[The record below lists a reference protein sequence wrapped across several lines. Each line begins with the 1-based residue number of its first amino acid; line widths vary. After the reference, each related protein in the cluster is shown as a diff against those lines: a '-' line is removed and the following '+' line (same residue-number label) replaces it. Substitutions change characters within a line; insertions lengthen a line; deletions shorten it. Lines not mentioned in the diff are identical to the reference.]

1 MNAEP
6 WSRIREE
13 FFLEQN
19 EIRNKPFW
27 TKNDL
32 KSMLLYTC
40 VLMQVSR
47 REEPAS
53 ASSRQEQPPQDRPT
67 STRTAVTCQLQV

>member
-1 MNAEP
+1 MNGTGAAEP
-6 WSRIREE
+6 DPDI
-13 FFLEQN
+13 FLETILRRPTSVLAIKQN
-19 EIRNKPFW
+19 LEIQKC
-27 TKNDL
+27 
-32 KSMLLYTC
+32 TC
-40 VLMQVSR
+40 VSMQVSG